1 MSNLARSL
9 ALLLLLAPGCDT
21 MTKTP
26 PKAAKLEEAKT
37 NASGDRSGLAG
48 CLHECSEQKLSATD
62 EATCRNNCEQAF
74 KVAPT
79 AAEPP
84 LDQAASCMHKCHAG
98 DGDAAAC
105 MKGCKKKAVDAGEA
119 ADVLDRLG
127 QCVDACEGDKGLSST
142 DRWTCVRNCG
152 PAAKVA
158 EMPAPP
164 T

>member
-26 PKAAKLEEAKT
+26 PKATNVEEART

-48 CLHECSEQKLSATD
+48 CLHDCSEQKLSATD

-74 KVAPT
+74 KVAPS
-79 AAEPP
+79 AEEPP
-84 LDQAASCMHKCHAG
+84 LDAAASCMHKCHAG
-98 DGDAAAC
+98 GDAAAC
-105 MKGCKKKAVDAGEA
+105 SNTCKQTAIKAGEA

-127 QCVDACEGDKGLSST
+127 ACVDACEGDKGLSAT

-152 PAAKVA
+152 PAAKA
-158 EMPAPP
+158 APLPAPP